1 MLIISVKAWDGGLTA
16 LADISAKN
24 ITFFYGSPSDII
36 YQVNLNAR
44 LSNWRRRRY
53 IHWSGY
59 NSAERLKNKPGTR
72 GHA

>member
-1 MLIISVKAWDGGLTA
+1 MLIIFVKAWDGGLTA

-44 LSNWRRRRY
+44 LSN
-53 IHWSGY
+53 
-59 NSAERLKNKPGTR
+59 
-72 GHA
+72 